1 MADLKTNELPVRRG
15 RFSGPDTDSGH
26 AGDRPGGLAEFKS
39 DVRRVLAVL
48 RPGYVW
54 RQHRLFAIL
63 LLLSL
68 VPRILATLSYRPAL
82 LTADSFLYMQNAVN
96 GKLGYLRPSGYSLFL
111 AIFHGVPH
119 VLLLVTT
126 LQHLMEL
133 AVAIIVYG
141 LLRYYRLPGWGAALL
156 TIPMLF
162 DGRVIALE
170 SFILSDTLFCLVIVL
185 ATALLL
191 TRRTP
196 RMWQCVAAGLLL
208 AYAALLRGNGVPLVI
223 VVAAFMIIRKVGWK
237 RFAAASL
244 VFVIP
249 VLGYVLAFHNQ
260 YGKYNL
266 TTSDGIF
273 LWSRTTSFANCKIIK
288 PPANLR
294 PLCPNLEKSM
304 QRPPTPAWS
313 IDALMGRTMP
323 TDYIWAPDVWWRHDA
338 HPGINVY
345 NNKLGEEFAKRA
357 IEAQPL
363 SYLRVASRDIA
374 LTFLTT
380 DRPQGG
386 LFMTLPQGSRIKAL
400 PKYYQNDIKAY
411 AGTTSNTRVT
421 KPWIFWLELYQQ
433 SVIFPGWAYLVV
445 IITGLVGLLRNW
457 RQWGGKQLLP
467 WGLAAVCLVSPA
479 LLTQTLYR
487 YTIVAIPLA
496 VLAAGLSWAQ
506 FRERRAATATAG
518 AAQSAPPQAGGS
530 APAQPTIPPAEAAAM
545 PDPAPAS
552 TAPATPASTASTAST
567 GTASTGTASTGTAS
581 TGTSGTETAPA
592 D

>member
-15 RFSGPDTDSGH
+15 RFSGPDTDSGQAADH
-26 AGDRPGGLAEFKS
+26 PGGLAEFKS

-54 RQHRLFAIL
+54 RCHRLFVIL
-63 LLLSL
+63 LVLSL
-68 VPRILATLSYRPAL
+68 IPRILAALAYRPAL

-96 GKLGYLRPSGYSLFL
+96 GKLGYLRPSGYSFFL

-133 AVAIIVYG
+133 AVAVVVYA

-156 TIPMLF
+156 TVPILF

-170 SFILSDTLFCLVIVL
+170 SFILSDTLFCLVIVV

-208 AYAALLRGNGVPLVI
+208 AYAALLRGNGIPLVI
-223 VVAAFMIIRKVGWK
+223 VVAVFMIVRRVGWK

-249 VLGYVLAFHNQ
+249 VLGYVLAFHGQ

-313 IDALMGRTMP
+313 IDALMNRTMP
-323 TDYIWAPDVWWRHDA
+323 TDYIWASDVWWRHDA

-345 NNKLGEEFAKRA
+345 NDKLGEEFAKRA

-363 SYLRVASRDIA
+363 SYLRVASRDLV

-400 PKYYQNDIKAY
+400 PAYYQNDIKAY
-411 AGTTSNTRVT
+411 AGTTSNTRAT
-421 KPWIFWLELYQQ
+421 KPYIFWLELYQQ
-433 SVIFPGWAYLVV
+433 SVIFPGWAYVAVL
-445 IITGLVGLLRNW
+445 ITGLVGLLRNW
-457 RQWGGKQLLP
+457 RRWGGKQLLP
-467 WGLAAVCLVSPA
+467 WGLAAVSLVSPA

-496 VLAAGLSWAQ
+496 VLAAGLTWAQ
-506 FRERRAATATAG
+506 FRERRIASATA
-518 AAQSAPPQAGGS
+518 
-530 APAQPTIPPAEAAAM
+530 AAASGTAS
-545 PDPAPAS
+545 PA
-552 TAPATPASTASTAST
+552 APSPASTASTSTAPGSTAPTSTAPTST
-567 GTASTGTASTGTAS
+567 GPTSTGPTSTGPAETEAAS
-581 TGTSGTETAPA
+581 AE
-592 D
+592 